1 MRPRSPLA
9 DRSAGMTV
17 YDSDEM
23 ALWRAFKS
31 GDEAAFARMYQRYS
45 RILYGYGFRVT
56 QDAALIEDSI
66 QDLFIEL
73 WRTRENLSDT
83 TSIKY
88 YLFRSLRRRISRT
101 LNTDPLRSEAT
112 ELPEQAEW
120 LSTPSAEA
128 LLVEC
133 QANAD
138 RIAGLQRAVAG
149 LSRRQREVISLRFY
163 HNHDYKE
170 ICDIMSLNYQSVCNL
185 VYRALDTLRQR
196 VALD

>member
-1 MRPRSPLA
+1 MRTRPALAAQPLL
-9 DRSAGMTV
+9 SGS
-17 YDSDEM
+17 YDADEM

-31 GDEAAFARMYQRYS
+31 GDEAAFARMYQRYCHV
-45 RILYGYGFRVT
+45 LYGYGFRVT
-56 QDAALIEDSI
+56 SDAALIEDSI

-101 LNTDPLRSEAT
+101 LNSDPLRNDVSEIHDH
-112 ELPEQAEW
+112 AEW
-120 LSTPSAEA
+120 FSAPSFEA
-128 LLVEC
+128 LLVEN
-133 QANAD
+133 QSNDA
-138 RIAGLQRAVAG
+138 RVAGLNRAVEG

-163 HNHDYKE
+163 HNHDYQE
-170 ICDIMSLNYQSVCNL
+170 ICAIMSLNYQSVCNL

-196 VALD
+196 VVLE